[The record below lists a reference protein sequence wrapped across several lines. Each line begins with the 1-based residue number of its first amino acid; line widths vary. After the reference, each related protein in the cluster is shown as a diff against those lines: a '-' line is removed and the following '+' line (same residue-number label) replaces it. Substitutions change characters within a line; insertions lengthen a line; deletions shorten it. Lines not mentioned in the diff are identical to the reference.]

1 MFHRIFSFSA
11 AAAATAALVLAQP
24 TTTRPAELQLYSA
37 ISREPDPARKLPL
50 LDQWAALYPQSD
62 YQKERNL
69 YYISCYATMEGN
81 ALQPGAQSDTI
92 SAGAEAARAML
103 AKAMA
108 LFALEMKP
116 PAVKPEDWKTAWEE
130 AVHQAHSTLAAIAF
144 NQKDYPKA
152 ETELLALLEDKPDDA
167 ATAFQLGSVIVSER
181 DTSRYPAAIYYLA
194 RAVTAAGP
202 GALNPG
208 GRQATEDYLERIYS
222 NYHGSLAGLVEV
234 KSAASQAPAL
244 PADWKI
250 QSIKEISEAR
260 IATEEQ
266 FAKDHPDIA
275 LWRNLKDNLS
285 ASDGDT
291 YFKESV
297 KDRELPSF
305 KATVIS
311 QPDARTIIVS
321 IDTTGAAEATLRLDS
336 PLKVSLNAG
345 TEIEFTG
352 VPESF
357 AREPFMV
364 VFSQAKQNRLP

>member
-152 ETELLALLEDKPDDA
+152 
-167 ATAFQLGSVIVSER
+167 
-181 DTSRYPAAIYYLA
+181 
-194 RAVTAAGP
+194 
-202 GALNPG
+202 
-208 GRQATEDYLERIYS
+208 
-222 NYHGSLAGLVEV
+222 
-234 KSAASQAPAL
+234 
-244 PADWKI
+244 
-250 QSIKEISEAR
+250 
-260 IATEEQ
+260 
-266 FAKDHPDIA
+266 
-275 LWRNLKDNLS
+275 
-285 ASDGDT
+285 
-291 YFKESV
+291 
-297 KDRELPSF
+297 
-305 KATVIS
+305 
-311 QPDARTIIVS
+311 
-321 IDTTGAAEATLRLDS
+321 
-336 PLKVSLNAG
+336 
-345 TEIEFTG
+345 
-352 VPESF
+352 
-357 AREPFMV
+357 
-364 VFSQAKQNRLP
+364 